1 MYFYIFVTVFM
12 YLSYFA
18 TQCTIPT
25 YKPTADKNIPPL
37 EASGVGEFCLREL
50 MHGKFLT
57 MVHKFEIWKFI
68 YVFFWKKAVFCEGSV
83 LLNAVWPGSN
93 I

>member
-25 YKPTADKNIPPL
+25 YQPSGNLAMPSI
-37 EASGVGEFCLREL
+37 EAAGVGDFCLHEL
-50 MHGKFLT
+50 MR
-57 MVHKFEIWKFI
+57 
-68 YVFFWKKAVFCEGSV
+68 GSWRSD
-83 LLNAVWPGSN
+83 LAYSTLK
-93 I
+93 IL

>member
-1 MYFYIFVTVFM
+1 M

-25 YKPTADKNIPPL
+25 YKPTADQGNIPPL

-50 MHGKFLT
+50 MRGKCRRWQWCTNFN
-57 MVHKFEIWKFI
+57 MKN
-68 YVFFWKKAVFCEGSV
+68 YVFFFSLIKRPFFAKDLSC
-83 LLNAVWPGSN
+83 
-93 I
+93 

>member
-25 YKPTADKNIPPL
+25 YRPSMDLDMPGL
-37 EASGVGEFCLREL
+37 EMAGVGEFCLKEIMRGKYL
-50 MHGKFLT
+50 MT
-57 MVHKFEIWKFI
+57 NR
-68 YVFFWKKAVFCEGSV
+68 KK
-83 LLNAVWPGSN
+83 N
-93 I
+93 